1 MHVVYK
7 EWDNHMTTELRPI
20 APPGTAANFA
30 LGFIVISLIIYILN
44 VAAAI
49 MIPFVIAVFVWYLIN
64 AIARRLDRVTWR
76 GWGLSRFLSF
86 SLSIL
91 ILVGGLW
98 FVYELIRANAADVI
112 RAAPV
117 YQKKFTDFLPVLL
130 ESFPKDYR
138 PNPKELAGYLDVG
151 GLITALARTFTG
163 IAGKTLVVLF
173 YTGFLLY
180 EQRFF
185 GRKLHELAKSEAAES
200 RVHNVIRNIDI
211 KIQRY
216 IGVRTFIS
224 VMTGIAT
231 WILMLFFKVD
241 FAEFWGVMAF
251 ILNFIPYVGPLVAV
265 ALPSIVALVQM
276 GDVSIL
282 LMVAVSLSAVHIVL
296 GSILDPRLMG
306 DSLNLSP
313 IAIIFFL
320 AGWGMIWGVPGMFLS
335 VPILA
340 MLVIILSQFAST
352 RAFAVLLS
360 KTGDLER
367 DEVALIAA
375 SARKKKAKS

>member
-1 MHVVYK
+1 
-7 EWDNHMTTELRPI
+7 MTTELRPI

-76 GWGLSRFLSF
+76 GWGPSRFLSF
-86 SLSIL
+86 TLSIL
-91 ILVGGLW
+91 ILIAGLW
-98 FVYELIRANAADVI
+98 FVYELIRANAADVV

-117 YQKKFTDFLPVLL
+117 YQKKFTNFLPVLL
-130 ESFPKDYR
+130 ESFPEGYR

-151 GLITALARTFTG
+151 GLITALVRTFSG

-185 GRKLHELAKSEAAES
+185 GRKLHELAKSEATES

-375 SARKKKAKS
+375 SARKKKARS